1 MNKIMII
8 DDDPI
13 LVHEIV
19 TEFKKWHLLVSTVQ
33 DWENIVKEFI
43 QYHPDLVIMD
53 VKLPKYD
60 GFYWSDQI
68 RKLSKL
74 PIIFLTGVDQEPNA
88 IRAMSNGADDYLIKP
103 FSINVLI
110 SKVQAALRRDQD
122 YGKATINTQLKFG
135 KYILY
140 TMSNEVAD
148 GQSRVSLSPT
158 EGNIL
163 KLLFLSDNYV
173 ISSEKCLQ
181 ILWQGGLFLDN
192 KSLRVNISSLRHKL
206 RKINL
211 DVISISKV
219 GYQLLE
225 HK

>member
-1 MNKIMII
+1 MNKIMIV

-33 DWENIVKEFI
+33 DWENVGKEFI
-43 QYHPDLVIMD
+43 QCHPDLVIMD
-53 VKLPKYD
+53 VKLPNYD

-74 PIIFLTGVDQEPNA
+74 PIIFLTGVDQELNA

-110 SKVQAALRRDQD
+110 SKVQASLRRDQD
-122 YGKATINTQLKFG
+122 YGKATISTKLKFG

-140 TMSNEVAD
+140 TMSNEVDD
-148 GQSRVSLSPT
+148 GQHRVSLSPT

-192 KSLRVNISSLRHKL
+192 KALRVNISRLRNKL